1 MATKRKPISS
11 VQPAATITCRTIQT
25 AMIYWYFDADTKLG
39 AAVEIKQGYLPRGRC
54 GGKKIEPRR
63 VGDKKIQKHLG
74 IGACLGSR

>member
-1 MATKRKPISS
+1 
-11 VQPAATITCRTIQT
+11 
-25 AMIYWYFDADTKLG
+25 MIYWYFDADTKLG